1 MSAVELDIAV
11 PPEFAGAR
19 LDAALTTLA
28 ARHGE
33 ATSRTELARWI
44 RLGAVTVDGAR
55 AKPSMALEGGERIVV
70 RAERQPRFDWQAAQ
84 PLDFPIVHQD
94 ASVIV
99 VDKPAGMVVHPG
111 AGNPSGTLVNG
122 LLHRRPDLA
131 KLPRAGLVH
140 RLDKD
145 TSGLLVVAGDA
156 ESHLRL
162 TTAMSERRIERR
174 YLAVVEG
181 RMIAPQRIDLPIGR
195 DPRNRLRQAVRAEGR
210 SAVTHVSIRQR
221 FATHT
226 LVEARLETGR
236 MHQVRVHM
244 AAIAHPLVGDVR
256 YGARGIVPPKAPE
269 TLLATV
275 RGFPRQALHAFRL
288 GFAHPESDAPL
299 AFESPLPADIE
310 ELLQALASASL
321 ACQSQP

>member
-19 LDAALTTLA
+19 LDAALTALA
-28 ARHGE
+28 AHHGE

-99 VDKPAGMVVHPG
+99 VDKPASMVVHPG

-145 TSGLLVVAGDA
+145 TSGLLVVAA
-156 ESHLRL
+156 NPESHLRL

-195 DPRNRLRQAVRAEGR
+195 DPATACAKRCAPRA
-210 SAVTHVSIRQR
+210 
-221 FATHT
+221 
-226 LVEARLETGR
+226 ARPSRT
-236 MHQVRVHM
+236 
-244 AAIAHPLVGDVR
+244 
-256 YGARGIVPPKAPE
+256 
-269 TLLATV
+269 
-275 RGFPRQALHAFRL
+275 
-288 GFAHPESDAPL
+288 
-299 AFESPLPADIE
+299 SPS
-310 ELLQALASASL
+310 ASAS
-321 ACQSQP
+321 PRTR